1 MTQKSLPFAS
11 GFVLS
16 NRDFGSI
23 VHFEKRA
30 LPNGLWWW
38 SDSFVDE
45 DQASAENGD
54 FLIIRGHWAS
64 GSEDGKDD
72 PSAHRLLRLAQES
85 IELFE
90 DELDYLCGRYLIVLH
105 LHGKT
110 WIYNDAI
117 GNRTVYYSADQPI
130 GECLMVCVWVPN
142 LHEEMD
148 QNDYCGETRS
158 G

>member
-1 MTQKSLPFAS
+1 MKYIRAEEYFSEFLFGTSRSAGVFGTRIVCQAKLTCMTQKNVPFAG

-16 NRDFGSI
+16 SRDFGSI
-23 VHFEKRA
+23 AHFGKRA

-64 GSEDGKDD
+64 GSEGGKDD
-72 PSAHRLLRLAQES
+72 PSAYRFLRLAQES

-90 DELDYLCGRYLIVLH
+90 GELDY
-105 LHGKT
+105 
-110 WIYNDAI
+110 
-117 GNRTVYYSADQPI
+117 
-130 GECLMVCVWVPN
+130 CLLYTSPSPR
-142 LHEEMD
+142 D
-148 QNDYCGETRS
+148 
-158 G
+158 